1 MPNEIYHK
9 SNWGNANAG
18 GFGDVYFD
26 AAATN
31 KLYKRSDYYEN
42 SSETDKILRDLSN
55 KASIVLTPTAYSDS
69 SLNTV
74 IPTDGNGE
82 FDFTRGSSA
91 TRVNEQGLVESI
103 ASGLSR
109 IDYTSGFGSLL
120 LEPQSTNLITY
131 SEDFSQWGVVNG
143 AVVTDNFTTSPDGT
157 QNAAKIVYDGTSSGR
172 IELSTGASGTNTQSI
187 YLKTASGTQAVSIG
201 ASSTDLTEVTVTSE
215 WQRFTHTGSGSYPR
229 VLCNDAATIYVWG
242 AQLEADYA
250 TSYIPTN
257 GSTVTRSADVA
268 NNSGNADLINSTE
281 GVLYFEGSALD
292 TTNDF
297 EFGLYGD
304 SITEQCRMVFQNGIV
319 RAQLYNGAYQTL
331 MSYTFDLTNNSKIA
345 FKFKENDFALWIN
358 GTEVV
363 TDNLGTTFS
372 VDTLEKLNL
381 ANVGG
386 TVKRM
391 TANVK
396 CVAVFKEALTDVE
409 LQQLTS

>member
-1 MPNEIYHK
+1 M
-9 SNWGNANAG
+9 
-18 GFGDVYFD
+18 
-26 AAATN
+26 T
-31 KLYKRSDYYEN
+31 LL
-42 SSETDKILRDLSN
+42 DKT
-55 KASIVLTPTAYSDS
+55 SIVLTPTAYSDG

-74 IPTDGNGE
+74 IPTDGNAD

-91 TRVNEQGLVESI
+91 TRVNDQGLIESI
-103 ASGLSR
+103 ASGLPR

-201 ASSTDLTEVTVTSE
+201 ASSSDLTEVTVTSE

-229 VLCNDAATIYVWG
+229 VLCNDAATIYVWA
-242 AQLEADYA
+242 AQLEADYP

-257 GSTVTRSADVA
+257 GSTVTRPADVA